1 MKRPDGVTI
10 LAIYHYV
17 MAGIVALVSCAL
29 IAVPFV
35 VAAAVQNDPNAGP
48 AVPIVAIVIAVV
60 ILILLAVAVAF
71 GVVGWGLW
79 TLKPWARL
87 GAIILA
93 VLGLLNVPVGTIISV
108 VTLWY
113 LFQPEGRAAFGD
125 MPAAP

>member
-29 IAVPFV
+29 VAVPFV
-35 VAAAVQNDPNAGP
+35 VAAAVQAEPDAAP
-48 AVPIVAIVIAVV
+48 AVPIVAIVIAVAIV
-60 ILILLAVAVAF
+60 ILLAIAVGY

-87 GAIILA
+87 GAIVLA
-93 VLGLLNVPVGTIISV
+93 VLGLLNVPLGTIIGV

-113 LFQPEGRAAFGD
+113 LFQPEGRAAFGETVVQ
-125 MPAAP
+125 